1 MADNEDMEVQ
11 EEVVE
16 STEELTIQDALKG
29 VLRRALVH
37 NGLRRGLHE

>member
-1 MADNEDMEVQ
+1 MADNEEMDVQ

-16 STEELTIQDALKG
+16 TEELTVQGALKQ
-29 VLRRALVH
+29 VLRRALTH